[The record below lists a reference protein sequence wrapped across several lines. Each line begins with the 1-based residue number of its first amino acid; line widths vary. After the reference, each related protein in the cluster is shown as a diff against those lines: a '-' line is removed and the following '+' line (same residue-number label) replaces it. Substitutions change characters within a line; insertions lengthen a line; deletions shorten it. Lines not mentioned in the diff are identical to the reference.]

1 MPKFSESDA
10 LKSWVK
16 FFSEYRPQPLRV
28 RQWVMRMHRQK
39 QHDQV
44 IACLK
49 AALINGQSQ
58 PWMYEVL
65 ALSMEIKNYP
75 KEDVERVVMS
85 LSDFGAVNFE
95 NLMYS
100 AAYLNKFDRKQAA
113 LKLYRQSS
121 RIAPERHE
129 PYVLGLSLA
138 EEVGTDEDVEWAAT
152 GILTHYWSSNFQEK
166 HQLAE
171 DAILNRMRNL
181 RRSGDSETLA
191 RLTEALQQA
200 KVQDLQIRLDWSGDA
215 DLDLIVEEP
224 PGSICSFETPLTY
237 AGGIHLNDG
246 IGPDRSFEE
255 YICPIG
261 VAGRYRIQVKNT
273 LGRVVGNRAVVTITR
288 HANSPQ
294 QSVERKTLNLDGD
307 VASLDIDLD
316 AGRRKQPRKLSLLLD
331 SRTGQMPQRN
341 IPRQVG
347 RPRRLPMTDAR
358 MNAVEDFNVARDPSV
373 RRAGAIGFA
382 PVVQT
387 YLDGAALQTG
397 AVISADR
404 RYVRIGVGVQFSTIT
419 GVSTFNFPGGTV
431 NQTPFVP

>member
-1 MPKFSESDA
+1 
-10 LKSWVK
+10 
-16 FFSEYRPQPLRV
+16 
-28 RQWVMRMHRQK
+28 MHRKK

-65 ALSMEIKNYP
+65 ALSMEIQNYP

-85 LSDFGAVNFE
+85 LSDFGAVSFE

-100 AAYLNKFDRKQAA
+100 AAYLNKFERKNAA

-121 RIAPERHE
+121 RMAPEKHE

-138 EEVGTDEDVEWAAT
+138 EEVGTDEDLEWAAT
-152 GILTHYWSSNFQEK
+152 GILTHYWSNNFQET

-171 DAILNRMRNL
+171 DAILNRIRNL
-181 RRSGDSETLA
+181 RRGGDSEAVT
-191 RLTEALQQA
+191 RLTNALQQS

-273 LGRVVGNRAVVTITR
+273 FGRVVGNRAVVTITR
-288 HANSPQ
+288 HVNSPE

-316 AGRRKQPRKLSLLLD
+316 SGRRKESRKLSSLLNSRPQQFPRNVTSKRS
-331 SRTGQMPQRN
+331 SRTRK
-341 IPRQVG
+341 
-347 RPRRLPMTDAR
+347 LPMTNAR
-358 MNAVEDFNVARDPSV
+358 VNAIEEFHVARDPSV

-387 YLDGAALQTG
+387 YLDGAALQTN